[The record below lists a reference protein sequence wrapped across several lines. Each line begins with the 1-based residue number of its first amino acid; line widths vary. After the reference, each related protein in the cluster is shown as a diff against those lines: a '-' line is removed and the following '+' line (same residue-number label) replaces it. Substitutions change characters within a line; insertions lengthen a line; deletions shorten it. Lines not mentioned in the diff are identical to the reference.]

1 MPTDHFRAVN
11 PDIPRG
17 ASPKTAQKPNIPVW
31 ARIIADFTPRDGR
44 EEAERRAMLALV
56 AQHGDA
62 LLSRSFELAHF
73 TSSSIIVS
81 RDSQKTLMAYHKI
94 YQSWA
99 WTGGHNDGDA
109 DFLAVAL
116 REAREETGIRT
127 LAPLRDGPAS
137 VEVLPVWAH
146 VKRGA
151 WVPSHLHLN
160 VSYLFEA
167 DESEPLRVAEDE
179 NSAVGW
185 LPVAQLDQYV
195 SEPTM
200 LPIYRRLLARA
211 ND

>member
-17 ASPKTAQKPNIPVW
+17 ASSKTAQNPNIPAW
-31 ARIIADFTPRDGR
+31 ARVIADFTPRDGR

-81 RDSQKTLMAYHKI
+81 RDRQKTLMAYHKI

-127 LAPLRDGPAS
+127 LAPLRDGLAS

-167 DESEPLRVAEDE
+167 DEREPLRVAEDE

>member
-1 MPTDHFRAVN
+1 
-11 PDIPRG
+11 
-17 ASPKTAQKPNIPVW
+17 
-31 ARIIADFTPRDGR
+31 
-44 EEAERRAMLALV
+44 
-56 AQHGDA
+56 
-62 LLSRSFELAHF
+62 
-73 TSSSIIVS
+73 
-81 RDSQKTLMAYHKI
+81 MAFHKI

-99 WTGGHNDGDA
+99 WTGGHNDGER

-127 LAPLRDGPAS
+127 LTPLRGGPS
-137 VEVLPVWAH
+137 SIEVLPVWTH

-167 DESEPLRVAEDE
+167 DEREPLRIAADE

-185 LPVAQLDQYV
+185 IPVAQLAQYV

-200 LPIYRRLLARA
+200 LPIYMRLIDRA

>member
-17 ASPKTAQKPNIPVW
+17 ASPKTAQNPNIPAW
-31 ARIIADFTPRDGR
+31 ARVIADFTPRDGR

-81 RDSQKTLMAYHKI
+81 RDRQKTLMAYHKI

-127 LAPLRDGPAS
+127 LTPLRGGPS
-137 VEVLPVWAH
+137 SIEVLPVWAH

-167 DESEPLRVAEDE
+167 DEREPLRVAADE

-185 LPVAQLDQYV
+185 IPVAQLEQYV
-195 SEPTM
+195 TEPTM
-200 LPIYRRLLARA
+200 LPIYMRLIGRA

>member
-1 MPTDHFRAVN
+1 MQNDHFRAVN

-17 ASPKTAQKPNIPVW
+17 SSPKTAQNPNIPAW
-31 ARIIADFTPRDGR
+31 ARVLADFTPRDGR
-44 EEAERRAMLALV
+44 EEAERRAMLSLV
-56 AQHGDA
+56 ARHGDA
-62 LLSRSFELAHF
+62 LLLRSFELAHF

-81 RDSQKTLMAYHKI
+81 RDRQKTLMAYHKI
-94 YQSWA
+94 YRSWA

-116 REAREETGIRT
+116 REAREETGICT
-127 LAPLRDGPAS
+127 LTPLRDGPAS

-167 DESEPLRVAEDE
+167 DEREPLRVAEDE

-185 LPVAQLDQYV
+185 LPVAQLEQFV

-200 LPIYRRLLARA
+200 LPIYRRLLERA

>member
-1 MPTDHFRAVN
+1 MQNDHFRAVN

-17 ASPKTAQKPNIPVW
+17 SSPKTAQNPNIPAW
-31 ARIIADFTPRDGR
+31 ARVLVDFTPRDGR
-44 EEAERRAMLALV
+44 EEAERRAMLSLV
-56 AQHGDA
+56 ARHGDA
-62 LLSRSFELAHF
+62 LLLRSFELAHF

-81 RDSQKTLMAYHKI
+81 RDRQKTLMAYHKI
-94 YQSWA
+94 YRSWA

-116 REAREETGIRT
+116 REAREETGICT
-127 LAPLRDGPAS
+127 LTPLRDGPAS

-167 DESEPLRVAEDE
+167 DEREPLRIAADE

-185 LPVAQLDQYV
+185 IPVAQLAQYV

-200 LPIYRRLLARA
+200 LPIYMRLIDRA

>member
-1 MPTDHFRAVN
+1 MQNDHFRAVN

-17 ASPKTAQKPNIPVW
+17 SSPKTAQNPNIPAW
-31 ARIIADFTPRDGR
+31 ARVLADFTPRDGR
-44 EEAERRAMLALV
+44 EEAERRAILSLV
-56 AQHGDA
+56 ARHGDA
-62 LLSRSFELAHF
+62 LLLRSFELAHF

-81 RDSQKTLMAYHKI
+81 CDRQKTLMAYHKI
-94 YQSWA
+94 YRSWA

-127 LAPLRDGPAS
+127 LTPLRDGPAS
-137 VEVLPVWAH
+137 VEVLPVWVH
-146 VKRGA
+146 IKRGA

-167 DESEPLRVAEDE
+167 DEREPLRVAEDE

-185 LPVAQLDQYV
+185 LPVAQLEQFV

-200 LPIYRRLLARA
+200 LPIYRRLLERA

>member
-1 MPTDHFRAVN
+1 MQDAHMRAVN
-11 PDIPRG
+11 PDIDCTERTP
-17 ASPKTAQKPNIPVW
+17 SAQNPNIPAW
-31 ARIIADFTPRDGR
+31 AQVIAGFTPRDGR
-44 EEAERRAMLALV
+44 EEAERRAMLALI

-62 LLSRSFELAHF
+62 LLCRDFELAHM
-73 TSSSIIVS
+73 TSSSMIVNHD
-81 RDSQKTLMAYHKI
+81 RTRVLMAFHKI

-99 WTGGHNDGDA
+99 WTGGHNDGEGDC
-109 DFLAVAL
+109 LSVAL

-127 LAPLRDGPAS
+127 LTPLGGGPAS
-137 VEVLPVWAH
+137 VEVLPVWTH

-167 DESEPLRVAEDE
+167 DEREPLRVAADE

-185 LPVAQLDQYV
+185 IPVAQLAQYV

-200 LPIYRRLLARA
+200 LPIYMRLIDRA

>member
-1 MPTDHFRAVN
+1 MSTDHFRAVN

-17 ASPKTAQKPNIPVW
+17 ASPKTAQNPNIPVW
-31 ARIIADFTPRDGR
+31 AHVIADFTPRDGR

-81 RDSQKTLMAYHKI
+81 RDRQKTLMAYHKI

-167 DESEPLRVAEDE
+167 DEHEPLRVAEDE